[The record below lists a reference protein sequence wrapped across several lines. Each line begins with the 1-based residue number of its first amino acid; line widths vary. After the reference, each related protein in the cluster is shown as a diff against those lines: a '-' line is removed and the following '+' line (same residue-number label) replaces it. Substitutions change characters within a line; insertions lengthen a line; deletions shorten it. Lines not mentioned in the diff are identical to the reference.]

1 MVEPDRDATPAVF
14 RVVVEREIESPQIPT
29 PAHTVG
35 EFREFQDLSEGGREY
50 GRMHAPKI
58 AALLCELGGS
68 MAQVAR
74 EKPDPQ
80 TSQMH
85 TPASTHLRVLLVE
98 DEPVIGPLLRT
109 LLGARG
115 HAVDVAVSAKAALT
129 AITTTPDGYDV
140 VVLDQHLPDMLGSD
154 VAHRL
159 RNLAPD
165 LPLVLATGDLGAVT
179 DTAPFNVLL
188 EKPFSGQ
195 RLESAVLAAFS
206 APVRAA

>member
-1 MVEPDRDATPAVF
+1 
-14 RVVVEREIESPQIPT
+14 
-29 PAHTVG
+29 
-35 EFREFQDLSEGGREY
+35 
-50 GRMHAPKI
+50 
-58 AALLCELGGS
+58 
-68 MAQVAR
+68 
-74 EKPDPQ
+74 
-80 TSQMH
+80 MH